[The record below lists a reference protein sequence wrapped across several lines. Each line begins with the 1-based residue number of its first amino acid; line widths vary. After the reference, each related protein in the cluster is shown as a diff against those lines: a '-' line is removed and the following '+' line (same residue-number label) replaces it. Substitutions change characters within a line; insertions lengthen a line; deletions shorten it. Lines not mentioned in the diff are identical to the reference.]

1 MRFLPRK
8 PKPLPADLDRRSR
21 GALALF
27 DAGQYAPAERA
38 WHALLVDCERELGP
52 HHPETITT
60 LDRLGSALF
69 RLRRLHESADQ
80 HREAHRRAVG
90 TFGRHHPATLMYA
103 HNLGCALAVAHQWDE
118 GLPVLRDTLERRRRK
133 LGETHADTLAAAKT
147 LGVSMF
153 MIGDART
160 ALEILEPAYEVAA
173 RTFGPD
179 DPLVR
184 DIGHN
189 LSIMLRN
196 SRRI

>member
-27 DAGQYAPAERA
+27 DAGQYAAAERA
-38 WHALLVDCERELGP
+38 WHALLIDCERELGS

-60 LDRLGSALF
+60 LDRLGSALY
-69 RLRRLHESADQ
+69 RLRRFLESADQ
-80 HREAHRRAVG
+80 HREAHHRAVG
-90 TFGRHHPATLMYA
+90 ALGRNHPATLMYT
-103 HNLGCALAVAHQWDE
+103 HNLGCALVVAHQWDE
-118 GLPVLRDTLERRRRK
+118 GLPVLQDTLERKRRK
-133 LGETHADTLAAAKT
+133 LGEAHADTLATAQT

-160 ALEILEPAYEVAA
+160 ALEVLEPAYEVAA

-179 DPLVR
+179 APRVR
-184 DIGHN
+184 EIGHN
-189 LSIMLRN
+189 LGIVLRN
-196 SRRI
+196 SRQI